1 MNIEEVIKPIVE
13 AAAQQFIE
21 RTEKLVAEMS
31 RGYVDRKG
39 ASEYIGCSTLYLDRL
54 RKDGNFPRPYILT
67 DGGKPFFKLSE
78 IDDFMDEHRI

>member
-1 MNIEEVIKPIVE
+1 MNIEEAIKPIVE
-13 AAAQQFIE
+13 EIAQQFVE
-21 RTEKLVAEMS
+21 HTKRLVAEMPS
-31 RGYVDRKG
+31 GYVDRKG

>member
-1 MNIEEVIKPIVE
+1 MNIETVVKPIVE
-13 AAAQQFIE
+13 AVAQQFVE
-21 RTEKLVAEMS
+21 HTRKLVAEMP

-67 DGGKPFFKLSE
+67 DGGKPFFKISE
-78 IDDFMDEHRI
+78 IDDFMDEHRV

>member
-1 MNIEEVIKPIVE
+1 MNIENSLKAITEEV
-13 AAAQQFIE
+13 AQQFVE
-21 RTEKLVAEMS
+21 HVKQLVAEIP

-78 IDDFMDEHRI
+78 IDDFMEEHKI